1 MSNMT
6 ENQRAQFDRAT
17 YAGSSERIRRGSERG
32 VAIYNAFAI
41 IIGALMCVGAVSLID
56 GWAQWVVLGGI
67 LFLTAGFMIA
77 ISPNRR
83 GM

>member
-6 ENQRAQFDRAT
+6 QNQRAQFDRAT

-32 VAIYNAFAI
+32 VAVYNAVAI
-41 IIGALMCVGAVSLID
+41 IIGALGCVAAISVID
-56 GWAQWVVLGGI
+56 SWAQWVVLGGI
-67 LFLTAGFMIA
+67 LFLVAGFMIA